1 MKPRILIVDD
11 DANLLKLLAMRL
23 DKEGYLVTE
32 ASSAEQAIPLI
43 EAVRP
48 ALVIT
53 DMQMTGMDGMALFE
67 RISRRYPSTP
77 VIMLT
82 AHGSIPAAVDAT
94 KRGMFGY
101 LAKPFEARTLMAEVE
116 KALANALPALTLA
129 SEGIVT
135 RSQQMQQVLA
145 DAHRIAR
152 NDAATLILGESGT
165 GKELLAR
172 YIHESSARARAPF
185 VALNCGAIPEN
196 LLESELFGHSKGSFT
211 GAVRDYKGL
220 IQQADGGTLFLDE
233 IGDMPVSMQVKLLRV
248 LQEKTFRPVGGTQEI
263 KVDLRVMS
271 ATHRDLDQAMKNGQF
286 REDLFYRINVV
297 ELRLPPLRE
306 RREDIP
312 LLVAHFLAQMGP
324 RYQREGSTLSP
335 AALRVLS
342 QQPWPGNVR
351 QLQNVIEKCLAL
363 GTDTAIPDALIERAV
378 KASTEE
384 YISFDEARRDFER
397 DYLVNLLKVTQGNVS
412 EAAKLAKRNRS
423 DFYSLLNRH
432 EIDPQTFKGD

>member
-1 MKPRILIVDD
+1 MTPRILIVDD

-48 ALVIT
+48 SMVIT

-67 RISRRYPSTP
+67 LVSRRYPNMP

-82 AHGSIPAAVDAT
+82 AHGSIPAAVAAT

-101 LAKPFEARTLMAEVE
+101 LSKPFDARTLMAEVE
-116 KALANALPALTLA
+116 KALASALPMLTMA
-129 SEGIVT
+129 NDGVVT
-135 RSQQMQQVLA
+135 RSPQMQQVLA
-145 DAHRIAR
+145 DAQRIAR
-152 NDAATLILGESGT
+152 NDAAALILGESGT

-172 YIHESSARARAPF
+172 CIHQSSPRARGPF

-196 LLESELFGHSKGSFT
+196 LLESELFGHSKGAFT
-211 GAVRDYKGL
+211 GAMRDYKGL

-233 IGDMPVSMQVKLLRV
+233 IGDMPLSLQVKLLRV
-248 LQEKTFRPVGGTQEI
+248 LQEKSFRSVGGSQELT
-263 KVDLRVMS
+263 VDMRVVS
-271 ATHRDLDQAMKNGQF
+271 ATHRDLEQAIKDGQF

-312 LLVAHFLAQMGP
+312 LLVAHFL
-324 RYQREGSTLSP
+324 
-335 AALRVLS
+335 
-342 QQPWPGNVR
+342 
-351 QLQNVIEKCLAL
+351 K
-363 GTDTAIPDALIERAV
+363 
-378 KASTEE
+378 
-384 YISFDEARRDFER
+384 
-397 DYLVNLLKVTQGNVS
+397 
-412 EAAKLAKRNRS
+412 
-423 DFYSLLNRH
+423 
-432 EIDPQTFKGD
+432 

>member
-1 MKPRILIVDD
+1 MTPRILIVDD

-48 ALVIT
+48 SMVIT

-67 RISRRYPSTP
+67 LVSRRYPSMP

-82 AHGSIPAAVDAT
+82 AHGSIPAAVEAT

-101 LAKPFEARTLMAEVE
+101 LSKPFEARTLMAEVE
-116 KALANALPALTLA
+116 KALANALPMSPAA
-129 SEGIVT
+129 SDGIVT
-135 RSQQMQQVLA
+135 RSPQMQQVLA
-145 DAHRIAR
+145 DAQRIAR
-152 NDAATLILGESGT
+152 NDAAALILGESGT

-172 YIHESSARARAPF
+172 CIHQSSTRAGGPF

-196 LLESELFGHSKGSFT
+196 LLESELFGHSKGAFT
-211 GAVRDYKGL
+211 GAMRDYKGL

-233 IGDMPVSMQVKLLRV
+233 IGDMPLSLQVKLLRV
-248 LQEKTFRPVGGTQEI
+248 LQEKSFRTVGGSQEL
-263 KVDLRVMS
+263 KVDVRVVS
-271 ATHRDLDQAMKNGQF
+271 ATHRDLELAIKDGQF

-312 LLVAHFLAQMGP
+312 LLVAHFLKQMGP
-324 RYQREGSTLSP
+324 RYGHQGSTLSP
-335 AALRVLS
+335 NALRLLA

-363 GTDTAIPDALIERAV
+363 GSDAAIPDVLIERAV
-378 KASTEE
+378 KAAAEE
-384 YISFDEARRDFER
+384 TISFDDARRNFER
-397 DYLVNLLKVTQGNVS
+397 DYLINLLKVTRGNVS
-412 EAAKLAKRNRS
+412 DAAKLAKRNRS
-423 DFYSLLNRH
+423 DFYTLLNRH
-432 EIDPQTFKGD
+432 EIDAQTFKDV

>member
-1 MKPRILIVDD
+1 MTPRILIVDD

-48 ALVIT
+48 SMVIT

-67 RISRRYPSTP
+67 LISRRYPNMP

-82 AHGSIPAAVDAT
+82 AHGSIPAAVEAT

-101 LAKPFEARTLMAEVE
+101 LSKPFEARTLMAEVE
-116 KALANALPALTLA
+116 KALANALPMSSAA
-129 SEGIVT
+129 NDGIVT
-135 RSQQMQQVLA
+135 RSPQMQQVLA
-145 DAHRIAR
+145 DAQRIAR
-152 NDAATLILGESGT
+152 NDAAALILGESGT

-172 YIHESSARARAPF
+172 CIHQSSPRARGPF

-196 LLESELFGHSKGSFT
+196 LLESELFGHSKGAFT
-211 GAVRDYKGL
+211 GAMRDYKGL

-233 IGDMPVSMQVKLLRV
+233 IGDMPLSLQVKLLRV
-248 LQEKTFRPVGGTQEI
+248 LQEKSFRTVGGSQEL
-263 KVDLRVMS
+263 KVDVRVVS
-271 ATHRDLDQAMKNGQF
+271 ATHRDLEQTIKDGQF

-312 LLVAHFLAQMGP
+312 LLVAHFLQQMGP
-324 RYQREGSTLSP
+324 RYDREGSTLSP
-335 AALRVLS
+335 NALRLLA

-363 GTDTAIPDALIERAV
+363 GSDAAIPDALIERAV
-378 KASTEE
+378 KAAAEE
-384 YISFDEARRDFER
+384 MIPFDEARRNFER
-397 DYLVNLLKVTQGNVS
+397 DYLINLLKVTRGNVS

-423 DFYSLLNRH
+423 DFYTLLNRH
-432 EIDPQTFKGD
+432 EIDAQTFKDV

>member
-1 MKPRILIVDD
+1 MKARILIVDD
-11 DANLLKLLAMRL
+11 DANLLKLLSMRL

-32 ASSAEQAIPLI
+32 ANSAEQAIPLI

-116 KALANALPALTLA
+116 KALANALPVLSLA

-135 RSQQMQQVLA
+135 RSPQMQQVLA

-172 YIHESSARARAPF
+172 CIHESSARAQAPF

-233 IGDMPVSMQVKLLRV
+233 IGDMPVSLQVKLLRV

-263 KVDLRVMS
+263 NVDLRVVS

-297 ELRLPPLRE
+297 ELR
-306 RREDIP
+306 
-312 LLVAHFLAQMGP
+312 
-324 RYQREGSTLSP
+324 
-335 AALRVLS
+335 
-342 QQPWPGNVR
+342 
-351 QLQNVIEKCLAL
+351 
-363 GTDTAIPDALIERAV
+363 
-378 KASTEE
+378 
-384 YISFDEARRDFER
+384 
-397 DYLVNLLKVTQGNVS
+397 
-412 EAAKLAKRNRS
+412 
-423 DFYSLLNRH
+423 
-432 EIDPQTFKGD
+432 